1 MFHDNGRIC
10 RHKYP
15 EAFRSRRG
23 FTLLEVM
30 VSLAIISI
38 TFPIMLSLVHR
49 QVDVHLSSERLTIGV
64 LLAQEKI
71 VETELAGIPE
81 LGQTTGD
88 FGARYPS
95 YRWERDI
102 QNTLISRVREVFVKI
117 LWGPSD
123 KPESVT
129 LTTYVVTP

>member
-1 MFHDNGRIC
+1 MFHGAGKISQCKRPDT
-10 RHKYP
+10 
-15 EAFRSRRG
+15 FQSRRG

-30 VSLAIISI
+30 VSLAIIAI

-49 QVDVHLSSERLTIGV
+49 QVNVHISSEQLTIGV

-71 VETELAGIPE
+71 TETELERIPE

-88 FGARYPS
+88 FGTRYPS

-102 QNTLISRVREVFVKI
+102 QNTLISRVREVLVRI
-117 LWGPSD
+117 LWGPID
-123 KPESVT
+123 KPESVS
-129 LTTYVVTP
+129 LTTYVITP